1 MKHFKLF
8 TFLMAFSI
16 HANATVYYVSP
27 DGTGTDGL
35 TWATAFPTLLAA
47 QTAATAPAEIWVKQ
61 GTYNVTDTTLT
72 IYSGKNVYGGFLGNE
87 TTLESRNPNP
97 ALTILNG
104 NKKRRVLNASIGVT
118 VETIWDGFT
127 IQNGYSG
134 NAGGVSLQKNTT
146 LKNCII
152 QSNKNATNNG
162 GGVYMAC
169 NATDSV
175 KLINCIVKNNIVY
188 YNGLTADPAGGGG
201 VFIYAGSS
209 AAIMR
214 GCTIQDN
221 IVDAET
227 FSSAKMYGGGVFMN
241 DGTLENC
248 TINRNRSTSIDPGT
262 FLVKTVG
269 AANAGGVFVMPGA
282 TTANILLKNC
292 KITGNTA
299 EVTQG
304 GGLMINTYWSGTAVA
319 AKVRVVNCT
328 ISNNYSRTHGAGVL
342 CDSQNASSTAE
353 YIFENCV
360 ISNNL
365 TETQQGGGV
374 FINNKTPSVVKF
386 TNCTVVKNRMNTYNY
401 GGAGIFYNN
410 IAADITNCI
419 FWGNLNAGTAPLK
432 HHVRTSA
439 ATGNMLTYC
448 AFDSKF
454 KDTDVSPVGNDADL
468 SGKVAMAQANTG
480 VDSLYVKFVSPTN
493 FNGTAKTAADSI
505 SLSQANWAIAPT
517 SACVDAGA
525 TVRTL
530 TNDILGTTRP
540 YGNGYDIG
548 AYEYDPNAISA
559 VSQNIDSKSIVY
571 GTQGAVVI
579 NNLDNIK
586 QATVY
591 TLMGTLVKL
600 VNLSEGLNSIILP
613 ANQLYIVKVG
623 NNAKKVLVK

>member
-1 MKHFKLF
+1 MKHIKLII
-8 TFLMAFSI
+8 FLVVFATQ
-16 HANATVYYVSP
+16 ANATVYYVSP

-35 TWATAFPTLLAA
+35 SWATAFPTLLAA
-47 QTAATAPAEIWVKQ
+47 QANAVSPAEIWVKQ

-87 TTLESRNPNP
+87 STLAARNPNP

-104 NKKRRVLNASIGVT
+104 NKKRRVLNAATGIA

-127 IQNGYSG
+127 IQNGYAG

-152 QSNKNATNNG
+152 QNNKNATNNG

-175 KLINCIVKNNIVY
+175 KLINCTVKNNIVY
-188 YNGLTADPAGGGG
+188 YNGLSSDPVGGGG
-201 VFIYAGSS
+201 IFVYAGSS
-209 AAIMR
+209 AAIIR

-221 IVDAET
+221 TVDAET

-241 DGTLENC
+241 DGSIENC
-248 TINRNRSTSIDPGT
+248 SVIRNRSTSIDPGT
-262 FLVKTVG
+262 LLVKTVG
-269 AANAGGVFVMPGA
+269 AANAGGIFVMPGV

-299 EVTQG
+299 EVSQG
-304 GGLMINTYWSGTAVA
+304 GGLMINTYWTGTSVA

-328 ISNNYSRTHGAGVL
+328 ISNNYSRTHGGGVL

-353 YIFENCV
+353 YTFENCV
-360 ISNNL
+360 IANNL

-410 IAADITNCI
+410 IAADITNCV

-432 HHVRTSA
+432 HHVRTSS

-454 KDTDVSPVGNDADL
+454 KDTDVSPVGNEADL
-468 SGKVAMAQANTG
+468 SGKVALAQANTG
-480 VDSLYVKFVSPTN
+480 VDSLYVMFVSPTN
-493 FNGTAKTAADSI
+493 FTGKAKTSADSL
-505 SLSQANWAIAPT
+505 SLNEAKWAIAPT

-530 TNDILGTTRP
+530 TSDIIGTTRP
-540 YGNGYDIG
+540 FGSGYDIG
-548 AYEYDPNAISA
+548 AYEYDPNAILA

-579 NNLDNIK
+579 NNLDHLK
-586 QATVY
+586 QVTVY
-591 TLMGTLVKL
+591 TLMGTIVKMA
-600 VNLSEGLNSIILP
+600 NLSEGLNSVALP
-613 ANQLYIVKVG
+613 ANQLYIVKIG

>member
-1 MKHFKLF
+1 MKNIKLF
-8 TFLMAFSI
+8 LVLLAFATQ
-16 HANATVYYVSP
+16 ANATVYYVSP
-27 DGTGTDGL
+27 DGSGTDGL
-35 TWATAFPTLLAA
+35 SWATAFPTLLAA
-47 QTAATAPAEIWVKQ
+47 QASAISPAEIWVKQ

-72 IYSGKNVYGGFLGNE
+72 IFSGKNVYGGFLGTE
-87 TTLESRNPNP
+87 STLNSRNPNP

-104 NKKRRVLNASIGVT
+104 NKKRRVLNAATGIT
-118 VETIWDGFT
+118 LETIWDGFT
-127 IQNGYSG
+127 IQNGYAG

-146 LKNCII
+146 LQNCII
-152 QSNKNATNNG
+152 KNNKNATNNG

-188 YNGLTADPAGGGG
+188 YNGLATDPAGGGG
-201 VFIYAGSS
+201 VFVYAGSS
-209 AAIMR
+209 AAIIR

-221 IVDAET
+221 IVDGET

-241 DGTLENC
+241 DGTMENC
-248 TINRNRSTSIDPGT
+248 TVNRNRSTSIDPGT
-262 FLVKTVG
+262 FLVKAVG

-282 TTANILLKNC
+282 TTATILLKNC

-299 EVTQG
+299 EVSQG
-304 GGLMINTYWSGTAVA
+304 GGLMINTYWTGTTVA

-328 ISNNYSRTHGAGVL
+328 ISNNYSRTHGGGVL
-342 CDSQNASSTAE
+342 CDSQNASSTTE
-353 YIFENCV
+353 YTFENC
-360 ISNNL
+360 IIANNL

-432 HHVRTSA
+432 HHVRTSS
-439 ATGNMLTYC
+439 ATGNMVSYC

-454 KDTDVSPVGNDADL
+454 KDTDVSPVGNEADL
-468 SGKVAMAQANTG
+468 TGKVAMAQANTG
-480 VDSLYVKFVSPTN
+480 IDSLYVKFISPTN
-493 FNGTAKTAADSI
+493 FAGTVKTAADSL
-505 SLSQANWAIAPT
+505 SLSQANWAIAAT

-530 TNDILGTTRP
+530 TNDILGISRP
-540 YGNGYDIG
+540 YGNSYDIG
-548 AYEYDPNAISA
+548 AYEYDPNTISGI
-559 VSQNIDSKSIVY
+559 SQNIDSKSIIS
-571 GTQGAVVI
+571 GISGAVVI
-579 NNLDNIK
+579 NNLNNIS

-591 TLMGTLVKL
+591 TLMGTMVKMIYL
-600 VNLSEGLNSIILP
+600 TGGLNSISLP
-613 ANQLYIVKVG
+613 ASQMYIVKVG
-623 NNAKKVLVK
+623 NNVKKVVLK